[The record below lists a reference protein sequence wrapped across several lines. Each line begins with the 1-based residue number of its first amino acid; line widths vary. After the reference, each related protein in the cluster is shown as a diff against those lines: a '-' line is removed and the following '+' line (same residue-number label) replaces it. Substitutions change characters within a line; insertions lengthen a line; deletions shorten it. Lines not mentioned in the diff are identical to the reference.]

1 MNRDP
6 RGFLARVKDAAKFDT
21 IKEADE
27 ATRATLRSMRSVL
40 SSDQRNRLSQSLPGP
55 YASELQSDEAD
66 GDPDIDRETFI
77 GRMMSK
83 LPTEALWD
91 QSLGGLDLV
100 SVPAGDEAARRTQA
114 VFAGIKGTVDT
125 EFAEEIAGALPEDIA
140 DWFRNA

>member
-1 MNRDP
+1 MRLLEEEDPTLNRDP
-6 RGFLARVKDAAKFDT
+6 RGFLTRVKDAAKFDT

-77 GRMMSK
+77 GRMMSNF
-83 LPTEALWD
+83 PTQAL
-91 QSLGGLDLV
+91 GRI
-100 SVPAGDEAARRTQA
+100 ARRPRPR
-114 VFAGIKGTVDT
+114 VRPGG
-125 EFAEEIAGALPEDIA
+125 
-140 DWFRNA
+140 